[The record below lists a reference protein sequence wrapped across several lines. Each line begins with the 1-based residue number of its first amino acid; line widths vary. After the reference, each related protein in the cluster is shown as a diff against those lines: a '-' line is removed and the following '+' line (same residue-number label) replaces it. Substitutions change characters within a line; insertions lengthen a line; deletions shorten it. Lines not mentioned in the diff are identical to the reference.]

1 MNTRLVHRII
11 QLLLAALL
19 LTGILLLAGG
29 TAAAQTRVQASSYS
43 CSPHPLFR
51 SFDRFDSPYDR
62 FNGTVGNSYNNV
74 LKQVWSAF

>member
-29 TAAAQTRVQASSYS
+29 TAAAQPRVQATSHS
-43 CSPHPLFR
+43 CLPHPLFR
-51 SFDRFDSPYDR
+51 SF
-62 FNGTVGNSYNNV
+62 
-74 LKQVWSAF
+74 